1 MDMAQRIKERRKY
14 MGMTQEELALKLGMQ
29 KSAIAKYENGRVENI
44 KRSTIQ
50 KMAEILDCSPAY
62 LMGWEEITVEDNPVQ
77 ISGHEKWYY
86 EDPELAKEAQRMFE
100 DADMR
105 SLFHMK
111 KNMSPDRFQKH
122 VDMMKEMYRLEHPEE
137 FPEEDY

>member
-1 MDMAQRIKERRKY
+1 MTLGDRIRERRIELDW
-14 MGMTQEELALKLGMQ
+14 TQEELAKKMGY
-29 KSAIAKYENGRVENI
+29 KSK
-44 KRSTIQ
+44 STINKIESGINDITQ
-50 KMAEILDCSPAY
+50 SKVVKFAEVLGVTASW
-62 LMGWEEITVEDNPVQ
+62 LMGWEDNQVQ
-77 ISGHEKWYY
+77 IFGQEKWYY

-111 KNMSPDRFQKH
+111 KNMSSDRFQKH

-137 FPEEDY
+137 DY